1 MLGQI
6 NDNVEMHRFEMPVGD
21 ELAVSYYST
30 EGNQTTLLHTEGPPQ
45 FSGQGV
51 GSQLPYE
58 VFEILRKRGQRVIAK
73 CPFMAKYA
81 AKHPEY
87 LEMLDG

>member
-30 EGNQTTLLHTEGPPQ
+30 EGNRTTLLHTEVPPQ
-45 FSGQGV
+45 LSGQGV
-51 GSQLPYE
+51 GSQLAQG
-58 VFEILRKRGQRVIAK
+58 VFEILRKKGHRVIAK

-87 LEMLDG
+87 LVMLDG

>member
-6 NDNVEMHRFEMPVGD
+6 NDNVEMRRFEMPIGD

-30 EGNQTTLLHTEGPPQ
+30 EGNRTTLLHTEVPPQ

-51 GSQLPYE
+51 GSQLAHE
-58 VFEILRKRGQRVIAK
+58 VFEVLRKRGQRVIAK

-87 LEMLDG
+87 LVMLDG

>member
-1 MLGQI
+1 MFGQI
-6 NDNVEMHRFEMPVGD
+6 NDNVEMHRFEMSIGD
-21 ELAVSYYST
+21 ELAVSYYSM
-30 EGNQTTLLHTEGPPQ
+30 EGNRTTLLHTEVPPQ

-51 GSQLPYE
+51 GSHLAHE
-58 VFEILRKRGQRVIAK
+58 VFEILRNRGQRVVAK

-87 LEMLDG
+87 LVMLDG